1 MNDLPELSG
10 PVGSRLRQAREA
22 QGLSVQFV
30 SERLKFSVR
39 QVEALE
45 ACQFGQFP
53 HRTQVRGFVRS
64 YARLLQLPET
74 ELLQMVDAEVPPDA
88 PQPERPQLKGAVL
101 QTPRSQRWPKFMMA
115 VIVSSL
121 LISGGGWLLYGW
133 LQKSHLTR
141 PPAPENQLL
150 LESDLILPS
159 QASEP
164 AGSVAAGSTAAAST
178 VAASATAGQQLV
190 PDTAPTA
197 SRAKASQAVADKG
210 LHLSFVGVSWVE
222 VLDATG
228 RSRYRALG
236 QPQQQV
242 AISGKQPFRV
252 TIGKVTA
259 VKVTF
264 AGQPVDLK
272 PHTRGEVA
280 HLTLPVVR

>member
-88 PQPERPQLKGAVL
+88 PQPERSPLKGAVL
-101 QTPRSQRWPKFMMA
+101 QTPRRQRWPKFLMV
-115 VIVSSL
+115 VIISSL
-121 LISGGGWLLYGW
+121 LVSGGGWLLYGW

-150 LESDLILPS
+150 LESDLILPPL
-159 QASEP
+159 ASE
-164 AGSVAAGSTAAAST
+164 AAGSLAAASPAAARPQ
-178 VAASATAGQQLV
+178 AASGPAATASAGKVL
-190 PDTAPTA
+190 P
-197 SRAKASQAVADKG
+197 AVADKG
-210 LHLSFVGVSWVE
+210 LQLSFVGVSWVE
-222 VLDATG
+222 VVDASG

-236 QPQQQV
+236 QPQQHV
-242 AISGKQPFRV
+242 SISGKAPFRL
-252 TIGKVTA
+252 TIGKVAA

-264 AGQPVDLK
+264 AGQLVDLK

-280 HLTLPVVR
+280 HLTLPVAR